1 MMYPKYVIK
10 SSIDGGVSFQNYAYY
25 ADIKSA
31 TEGLAY
37 VRKYYPDE
45 EYQLYEYIATRIS

>member
-25 ADIKSA
+25 EDIKSA
-31 TEGLAY
+31 IDGLAY
-37 VRKYYPDE
+37 VLKHYPNDV
-45 EYQLYEYIATRIS
+45 YQLYEYIPTRIS